1 VALNKSKKGTT
12 AILTDT
18 RVKETLREI
27 ENSKKQ
33 LKQKSNQRGSKSLIF
48 GKPAKESKHKMK
60 VNKMLFCMDSFS
72 NSVAGEE
79 WVQCTH
85 CQMCAH
91 EKSIGGVSLG
101 LICPSCNS
109 DDSDEDF

>member
-1 VALNKSKKGTT
+1 
-12 AILTDT
+12 
-18 RVKETLREI
+18 VKETLREI

-33 LKQKSNQRGSKSLIF
+33 VKQKSNQNGSKSRHF

-60 VNKMLFCMDSFS
+60 VNKTQTNCVKEYDEETFCLFCMDSFS

-85 CQMCAH
+85 CQMWAH
-91 EKSIGGVSLG
+91 EKSTGGVSLG